1 MPKRKITP
9 EDRAVDRQNAL
20 KGSEKSKGSQR
31 GKSKYGPYSWGFQAT
46 NKGTSPRKHKGG
58 AILSH
63 IFRKGQKNFVLLL
76 KKEKKGPGKQPF
88 TATVLEGGKAQSTLD
103 NQIKIDATSFKEAKI
118 KALKEI
124 KKVEK

>member
-58 AILSH
+58 SILSH
-63 IFRKGQKNFVLLL
+63 IFQKGQKNFVLLL
-76 KKEKKGPGKQPF
+76 KKDKKGSGKQSYS
-88 TATVLEGGKAQSTLD
+88 ATILEGGKTQSTLD
-103 NQIKIDATSFKEAKI
+103 NQMKISASSFKEAKI

-124 KKVEK
+124 KKVGK